1 MVDHADRF
9 IQWKLLQEGTA
20 MTIYV
25 NLFIL
30 SIVQLLAASLRIFFL
45 FPLAST
51 AKTKKRFGSGSEYT
65 HAIFEVFKNQNMT
78 LSSVSILN
86 GIVFFCNRIFEKNY
100 ITQPRV
106 QNLCL
111 PSITKSNLNKKKHS
125 KTLIG
130 L

>member
-51 AKTKKRFGSGSEYT
+51 AKRKKDLAQDQNIPT
-65 HAIFEVFKNQNMT
+65 AIFEVFKNQNMT

-86 GIVFFCNRIFEKNY
+86 GIVFF
-100 ITQPRV
+100 
-106 QNLCL
+106 L
-111 PSITKSNLNKKKHS
+111 
-125 KTLIG
+125 
-130 L
+130 